1 MRDENKEEL
10 AAAVQEVAQNI
21 RTLAREVE
29 QGRTAPVDGFEY
41 VNDFTYDVLISR
53 LAKAKLATPDDAG
66 RAPTEDLRQ
75 NANPLLAPIGF
86 TIDEVYD
93 DARKGR
99 MFVLKS
105 AWDEMKSH
113 PDFPK
118 DASALYDSLHYSF
131 EFLGLTP
138 GSEDALS
145 ALGATKEE
153 FQKIDK
159 SYALAAAYDCFKDH
173 HVVAQMLHQPLLS
186 LRREKGLAPS
196 FDAAVEYVERY
207 MRGMPQVIG
216 DIQRIMEQ
224 SGLSDQETQ
233 FYFATRMEME
243 GYNPDG
249 PPAPVQ

>member
-1 MRDENKEEL
+1 MRDEDEKDL
-10 AAAVQEVAQNI
+10 AATVQEVAQNI
-21 RTLAREVE
+21 RALAREVE
-29 QGRTAPVDGFEY
+29 QGRTAPVDGFAY
-41 VNDFTYDVLISR
+41 VNDFAYDVLISI
-53 LAKAKLATPDDAG
+53 LSKAKLATPDDAG

-131 EFLGLTP
+131 EFLGLKA
-138 GSEDALS
+138 GSDEALQL
-145 ALGATKEE
+145 LGTTAEE
-153 FQKIDK
+153 FEKIDK
-159 SYALAAAYDCFKDH
+159 SFALASAYECFKDH
-173 HVVAQMLHQPLLS
+173 HVVAHALYQPLAS
-186 LRREKGLAPS
+186 RKGVISPS
-196 FDAAVEYVERY
+196 FDDAVAYVERY
-207 MRGMPQVIG
+207 MRGMPQVIS

>member
-1 MRDENKEEL
+1 MRDKQDDDI

-41 VNDFTYDVLISR
+41 VNDFTYDVLIST
-53 LAKAKLATPDDAG
+53 LAKARLATPEDAG

-99 MFVLKS
+99 LFVLKS
-105 AWDEMKSH
+105 AWDEMKAH

-138 GSEDALS
+138 GSEQALS

-173 HVVAQMLHQPLLS
+173 HVVAQFLHQPLLQ
-186 LRREKGLAPS
+186 RRQDKALSPS

-207 MRGMPQVIG
+207 MRGMPQVIN
-216 DIQRIMEQ
+216 DINRIMKQ
-224 SGLSDQETQ
+224 SGLNDQETQ